1 MRTKFKAWT
10 VPYLEEHQ
18 EVLLK
23 PEELSSFEHPF
34 NLEIGSGKGQFIVDM
49 ANKFPKLY
57 FIGVER
63 NTTCAGISAKKLVD
77 EKVENAK
84 LIYDNADV
92 VLLKLIDESVDNIFL
107 NFSDPWPKKRHW
119 KRRLSAPSYL
129 ENYYRILKKG
139 GRLIIKTD
147 NVDLFAFTKEMMESS
162 KFVLESITDDYIE
175 RDEFDAETEYEK
187 SFREIGTPIHRIVV
201 KKND

>member
-23 PEELSSFEHPF
+23 PEDLESLSYTY
-34 NLEIGSGKGQFIVDM
+34 NLEIGSGKGQFLIDM
-49 ANKFPKLY
+49 ARKFPKLN

-63 NTTCAGISAKKLVD
+63 NTTCAGITAKKLVEAKD
-77 EKVENAK
+77 INNAK
-84 LIYDNADV
+84 LVYDNADV
-92 VLLKLIDESVDNIFL
+92 VLLKLKDESVDNIFL
-107 NFSDPWPKKRHW
+107 NFSDPWPKKRHA

-129 ENYYRILKKG
+129 YNYYRILKKG

-147 NVDLFAFTKEMMESS
+147 NVDLFAFTKETLDGS
-162 KFVLESITDDYIE
+162 KFILESITDDYTE
-175 RDEFDAETEYEK
+175 RDDFDAETEYEK
-187 SFREIGTPIHRIVV
+187 SFREQGIAIHRVVV
-201 KKND
+201 KK

>member
-23 PEELSSFEHPF
+23 PEDLESLSYAY
-34 NLEIGSGKGQFIVDM
+34 NLEIGSGKGQFLIDM
-49 ANKFPKLY
+49 ARKFPKLN

-63 NTTCAGISAKKLVD
+63 NTTCAGITAKKLV
-77 EKVENAK
+77 EAENITNAK
-84 LIYDNADV
+84 LVYDNADI
-92 VLLKLIDESVDNIFL
+92 VLLKLKDESVDNIFL
-107 NFSDPWPKKRHW
+107 NFSDPWPKKRHA

-129 ENYYRILKKG
+129 DNYYRILKKG

-147 NVDLFAFTKEMMESS
+147 NVDLFAFTKETLDGS
-162 KFVLESITDDYIE
+162 KFILESITDDYTE
-175 RDEFDAETEYEK
+175 RDDFDAETEYEK
-187 SFREIGTPIHRIVV
+187 SFREQGIAIHRVVV
-201 KKND
+201 KK

>member
-10 VPYLEEHQ
+10 VPFLKEHK
-18 EVLLK
+18 EVLIK
-23 PEELSSFEHPF
+23 ADELPSFPHPY
-34 NLEIGSGKGQFIVDM
+34 NLEIGSGKGQFLIDM
-49 ANKFPKLY
+49 AKKFQDLY

-63 NTTCAGISAKKLVD
+63 NTTCAGIAAKKLVD
-77 EKVENAK
+77 EPEVTNAK

-92 VLLKLIDESVDNIFL
+92 VLMNLKDESVSNIFL

-129 ENYYRILKKG
+129 NNYYRILVKG

-147 NVDLFAFTKEMMESS
+147 NVDLWAFTKEMMEES
-162 KFVLESITDDYIE
+162 KFVIESITDNYID

-187 SFREIGTPIHRIVV
+187 SFRKEEIPIHRLVV
-201 KKND
+201 RK

>member
-10 VPYLEEHQ
+10 VPFLEEHP

-23 PEELSSFEHPF
+23 AEELPSFKQPY
-34 NLEIGSGKGQFIVDM
+34 NLEIGSGKGQFLVDM
-49 ANKFPKLY
+49 AKKFPDMF

-63 NTTCAGISAKKLVD
+63 NTTCAGITAKKLVD
-77 EKVENAK
+77 EPDIQNAK

-92 VLLKLIDESVDNIFL
+92 VLLNLKDEAVDNIFL

-129 ENYYRILKKG
+129 NNYYRILKSG
-139 GRLIIKTD
+139 GKLIIKTD
-147 NVDLFAFTKEMMESS
+147 NIDLWAFTKEMMEESH
-162 KFVLESITDDYIE
+162 FILESITDNYID
-175 RDEFDAETEYEK
+175 RDEFDAETEYEH
-187 SFREIGTPIHRIVV
+187 SFREQGVPIHRLVAR
-201 KKND
+201 K

>member
-10 VPYLEEHQ
+10 VPFLKEHE

-23 PEELSSFEHPF
+23 PEDLKSFNKPF
-34 NLEIGSGKGQFIVDM
+34 CLEIGSGKGQFLVEM
-49 ANKFPKLY
+49 AKKFPSL
-57 FIGVER
+57 FFVGVER
-63 NTTCAGISAKKLVD
+63 NTTCAGITAKKLV
-77 EKVENAK
+77 ESPEIENAK
-84 LIYDNADV
+84 LVYDNADV
-92 VLLKLIDESVDNIFL
+92 VLLNLKDEVVDNIFL

-147 NVDLFAFTKEMMESS
+147 NVELWAFTKEMMETSA
-162 KFVLESITDDYIE
+162 FTIESMTDDYIE
-175 RDEFDAETEYEK
+175 RDDFDAETEYEK
-187 SFREIGTPIHRIVV
+187 SFREEGIPIHRLVAR
-201 KKND
+201 K

>member
-23 PEELSSFEHPF
+23 PEELVSLEYSY
-34 NLEIGSGKGQFIVDM
+34 NLEIGSGKGQFLIDM
-49 ANKFPKLY
+49 ARKFPKLF

-63 NTTCAGISAKKLVD
+63 NTTCAGITAKKLVEAID
-77 EKVENAK
+77 VKNAK
-84 LIYDNADV
+84 LVYDNADI
-92 VLLKLIDESVDNIFL
+92 VLLNLKDESVDNIFL
-107 NFSDPWPKKRHW
+107 NFSDPWPKKRHA

-129 ENYYRILKKG
+129 DNYYRILKKG

-147 NVDLFAFTKEMMESS
+147 NVDLFAFTKETLEGS
-162 KFVLESITDDYIE
+162 KFVLESITDDYTE
-175 RDEFDAETEYEK
+175 RDDFDAETEYEK
-187 SFREIGTPIHRIVV
+187 SFREEGVAIHRVV
-201 KKND
+201 VRK

>member
-23 PEELSSFEHPF
+23 PEDLESLSYAY
-34 NLEIGSGKGQFIVDM
+34 NLEIGSGKGQFLIDM
-49 ANKFPKLY
+49 ARKFPKLN

-63 NTTCAGISAKKLVD
+63 NTTCAGITAKKLVEAED
-77 EKVENAK
+77 ITNAK
-84 LIYDNADV
+84 LVYDNADV
-92 VLLKLIDESVDNIFL
+92 VLMNLKDEVVDNIFL

-129 ENYYRILKKG
+129 DNYYRILKSG
-139 GRLIIKTD
+139 GQLIIKTD
-147 NVDLFAFTKEMMESS
+147 NPDLFAFTKEMLESS
-162 KFVLESITDDYIE
+162 KFILISVTDNYMD

-187 SFREIGTPIHRIVV
+187 SFREEGVAIHRIVV
-201 KKND
+201 KK

>member
-10 VPYLEEHQ
+10 VPYLEEHP
-18 EVLLK
+18 EVLLNA
-23 PEELSSFEHPF
+23 EELPAFDRSF
-34 NLEIGSGKGQFIVDM
+34 NLEIGSGKGQFLVDM
-49 ANKFPKLY
+49 ALKFPKQY

-63 NTTCAGISAKKLVD
+63 NTTCAGITAKKLV
-77 EKVENAK
+77 ETPEINNAK

-92 VLLKLIDESVDNIFL
+92 VLMNLKDETVDNIFL

-129 ENYYRILKKG
+129 DNYYRILKKDG
-139 GRLIIKTD
+139 KLIIKTD
-147 NVDLFAFTKEMMESS
+147 NPDLFAFSKEMLESS
-162 KFVLESITDDYIE
+162 KFILVSITDNYMD

-187 SFREIGTPIHRIVV
+187 SFREEGVAIHRLVV
-201 KKND
+201 KK

>member
-23 PEELSSFEHPF
+23 ADQLSSFPHPF
-34 NLEIGSGKGQFIVDM
+34 CLEIGSGKGQFLIDM
-49 ANKFPKLY
+49 AKKFQDLY

-63 NTTCAGISAKKLVD
+63 NTTCAGITAKKLVD
-77 EKVENAK
+77 EPEITNAK

-92 VLLKLIDESVDNIFL
+92 VLMNLKDETVDNIFL

-129 ENYYRILKKG
+129 DNYYRILKKG
-139 GRLIIKTD
+139 GKLIIKTD
-147 NVDLFAFTKEMMESS
+147 NVDLWAFTKEMMENS
-162 KFVLESITDDYIE
+162 KFVLESITDNYVD
-175 RDEFDAETEYEK
+175 RDDFDAETEYEK
-187 SFREIGTPIHRIVV
+187 SFREEGVAIHRLVV
-201 KKND
+201 KK

>member
-18 EVLLK
+18 EVQLK
-23 PEELSSFEHPF
+23 AEDLPNFPHPYS
-34 NLEIGSGKGQFIVDM
+34 LEIGSGKGQFLIDM
-49 ANKFPKLY
+49 AKKFPDMY

-63 NTTCAGISAKKLVD
+63 NTTCAGITAKKLVEEAD
-77 EKVENAK
+77 VKNAK
-84 LIYDNADV
+84 LIYDNANV
-92 VLLKLIDESVDNIFL
+92 VLLNLKDESIENIFL

-129 ENYYRILKKG
+129 NNYYRILKKG
-139 GRLIIKTD
+139 GKLIIKTD
-147 NVDLFAFTKEMMESS
+147 NVDLWAFTKEMMEESN
-162 KFVLESITDDYIE
+162 FVIESMTDDYIE

-187 SFREIGTPIHRIVV
+187 SFRKEGVPIHRLVAR
-201 KKND
+201 K

>member
-23 PEELSSFEHPF
+23 PEDLNALTYSY
-34 NLEIGSGKGQFIVDM
+34 NLEIGSGKGQFLIDM
-49 ANKFPKLY
+49 ARKFKNLH

-63 NTTCAGISAKKLVD
+63 NTTCAGITAKKLVEATD
-77 EKVENAK
+77 IDNAK
-84 LIYDNADV
+84 LIYDNADI
-92 VLLKLIDESVDNIFL
+92 VLLNLKDESVDNIFL
-107 NFSDPWPKKRHW
+107 NFSDPWPKKRHA

-129 ENYYRILKKG
+129 DNYYRILKKG

-147 NVDLFAFTKEMMESS
+147 NVDLFAFTKETLEGS
-162 KFVLESITDDYIE
+162 KFVLESITDDYTE
-175 RDEFDAETEYEK
+175 RDNFDAETEYEK
-187 SFREIGTPIHRIVV
+187 AFREEGIAIHRVV
-201 KKND
+201 VRK

>member
-10 VPYLEEHQ
+10 VPFLQ
-18 EVLLK
+18 ENQGVLLK
-23 PEELSSFEHPF
+23 AIDLPNFDKPF
-34 NLEIGSGKGQFIVDM
+34 SLEIGSGKGQFLIDM
-49 ANKFPKLY
+49 ARKFPHL
-57 FIGVER
+57 FFVGVER
-63 NTTCAGISAKKLVD
+63 NTTCAGITAKKLVD
-77 EKVENAK
+77 NPEITNAK

-92 VLLKLIDESVDNIFL
+92 VLMNLKDETVDNIFL

-139 GRLIIKTD
+139 GLLVIKTD
-147 NVDLFAFTKEMMESS
+147 NVDLWEFSKEMINESS
-162 KFVLESITDDYIE
+162 FTIVSMTDDYVD

-187 SFREIGTPIHRIVV
+187 AFREEGVAIHRMVL
-201 KKND
+201 KK